1 MDEAEA
7 SGNEV
12 AEIHRLPNVPIV
24 LFTGTQMNPEFPGN
38 VIEQNLKIEMH
49 RQLMADNPRM
59 EQVLVP
65 ESRHYVQ
72 NEKPEVVI
80 AAIKKFA
87 SQ

>member
-1 MDEAEA
+1 
-7 SGNEV
+7 
-12 AEIHRLPNVPIV
+12 
-24 LFTGTQMNPEFPGN
+24 
-38 VIEQNLKIEMH
+38 
-49 RQLMADNPRM
+49 M

-72 NEKPEVVI
+72 DEKPEIVI